1 MCCGEALSAAAF
13 VQSGNARGWH
23 RAHVHPV
30 GASRQEDV
38 GLCAAVHPVA
48 AVNPQLVTR
57 AGRGEG
63 GRVL

>member
-1 MCCGEALSAAAF
+1 MMCCGEALSAAAF
-13 VQSGNARGWH
+13 VQSGNTHRQH

-30 GASRQEDV
+30 AASRQEDV
-38 GLCAAVHPVA
+38 ELCA